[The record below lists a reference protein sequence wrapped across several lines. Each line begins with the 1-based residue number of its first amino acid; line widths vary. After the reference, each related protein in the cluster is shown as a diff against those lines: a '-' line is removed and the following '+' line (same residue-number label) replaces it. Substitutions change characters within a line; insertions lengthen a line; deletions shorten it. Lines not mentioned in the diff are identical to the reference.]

1 MRLENPRWNVIDP
14 VLGPAPQILERGS
27 SVTNNS
33 LAANQRPNISLID
46 RRLSVARRVP
56 YRVRLDSNKTCLA
69 RKQGAASPLDTGKP
83 YQRFGLRRAAAD
95 FNRGAML
102 PARPQHLKLDETFT
116 CQHRSV
122 TTPRGTLRSHTREVA
137 T

>member
-56 YRVRLDSNKTCLA
+56 YRVRFTSNKTCSA
-69 RKQGAASPLDTGKP
+69 RKQGASSLLDTGKP
-83 YQRFGLRRAAAD
+83 YQRLGERRAGTD
-95 FNRGAML
+95 RGFGTAL
-102 PARPQHLKLDETFT
+102 AARPFDLKLCLIATCARLVCTFST
-116 CQHRSV
+116 RHR
-122 TTPRGTLRSHTREVA
+122 TWQTH
-137 T
+137 

>member
-1 MRLENPRWNVIDP
+1 MRTRLENPRWHVIDP

-33 LAANQRPNISLID
+33 LAAIQRPNISLID

-56 YRVRLDSNKTCLA
+56 CRVRFNLKSML
-69 RKQGAASPLDTGKP
+69 GKKA
-83 YQRFGLRRAAAD
+83 G
-95 FNRGAML
+95 GI
-102 PARPQHLKLDETFT
+102 
-116 CQHRSV
+116 
-122 TTPRGTLRSHTREVA
+122 VA